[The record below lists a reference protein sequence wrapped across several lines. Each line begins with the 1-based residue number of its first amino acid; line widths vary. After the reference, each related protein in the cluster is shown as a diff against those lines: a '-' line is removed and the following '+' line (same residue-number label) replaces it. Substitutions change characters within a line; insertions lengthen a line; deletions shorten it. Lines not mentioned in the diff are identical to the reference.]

1 MVQMNCIEP
10 VLKVTNILKR
20 GGLYP
25 NSTVTKAQLVQLI
38 FHSCYY
44 LLIVIS
50 LLMNVMKA
58 VKARNEAELNRMI
71 CVVVPMVNLM
81 AKIVTILLN
90 EKYVLSIV
98 EDLTSNTFNRHTEK
112 LNDYIK
118 SVYRISELMW
128 KYYTLV
134 IAAFLLITAVLP
146 IMTNIE
152 TIMIPPPFD
161 FGKYDVIYKII
172 HLITGI
178 YLGVSSICYDS
189 LFMMLMAICVA
200 QLYIL
205 SDRLIN
211 IFQDAKLSWKNE
223 INETVDNREMQ
234 IIKECIILHET
245 INQ

>member
-1 MVQMNCIEP
+1 MVQMNCIQP

-25 NSTVTKAQLVQLI
+25 NSTLTKAQLVQLT
-38 FHSCYY
+38 FHFCYY

-58 VKARNEAELNRMI
+58 VKARNEVELNRII
-71 CVVVPMVNLM
+71 CVVVPIVNLM
-81 AKIVTILLN
+81 AKIVTILRN

-98 EDLTSNTFNRHTEK
+98 EDLTSNTFNRHAEN

-118 SVYRISELMW
+118 LVYRISELMW
-128 KYYTLV
+128 KYYTLT

-152 TIMIPPPFD
+152 IIMIPPPFD

-211 IFQDAKLSWKNE
+211 TFQDAKLSWRNKSNKA
-223 INETVDNREMQ
+223 VDIKEMQ

>member
-1 MVQMNCIEP
+1 MVQMNCIQP

-50 LLMNVMKA
+50 LLTNVMKA
-58 VKARNEAELNRMI
+58 VKASNEVALNRMI
-71 CVVVPMVNLM
+71 CLVVPLANLM
-81 AKIVTILLN
+81 AKILTILLN

-98 EDLTSNTFNRHTEK
+98 EDLTSNTFNGHTEK

-118 SVYRISELMW
+118 LVYRISELMW
-128 KYYTLV
+128 KCYTLAT
-134 IAAFLLITAVLP
+134 IAFLLVTAVLP

-178 YLGVSSICYDS
+178 YLGASSICYDS

-211 IFQDAKLSWKNE
+211 IFQDAKLSWSNE
-223 INETVDNREMQ
+223 NNETVDNREMQ